1 MNSPVDL
8 IDSICDFL
16 RNSTIMNMD
25 LATKKNEERAPQI
38 IAGYLPPKKSEPDP
52 DFPFVIVRLEGFE
65 DNLESAI
72 ASIAMEIGTYSKD
85 AQDGWRDV
93 VNIATRIWSELFIKR
108 VVADRYRVEYPCKFI
123 LPEEQPFPQWVGML
137 STVWTIAHPVEEI
150 LEKEVVID
158 GEFFK

>member
-25 LATKKNEERAPQI
+25 LATKNDDEKAPQI
-38 IAGYLPPKKSEPDP
+38 TAWDLPPKKSVPDP
-52 DFPFVIVRLEGFE
+52 DFPFVTVRLERFE
-65 DNLESAI
+65 DNSDGATANVNI
-72 ASIAMEIGTYSKD
+72 IVGTYSRD

-93 VNIATRIWSELFIKR
+93 VNIATRIWSELFRKR
-108 VVADRYRVEYPCKFI
+108 IVADKYRVEYPCEFI
-123 LPEEQPFPQWVGML
+123 LPEEQPFPQWIGML

-158 GEFFK
+158 GEFFR

>member
-25 LATKKNEERAPQI
+25 LATKKDEEKALQV
-38 IAGYLPPKKSEPDP
+38 IAGYLPPKKSVPDP
-52 DFPFVIVRLEGFE
+52 DFPFVIVRIESFEDKLEG
-65 DNLESAI
+65 AI
-72 ASIAMEIGTYSKD
+72 ANVNMVIGTYSED

-93 VNIATRIWSELFIKR
+93 VNIATRIWSELFRKR
-108 VVADRYRVEYPCKFI
+108 IVADKYRVEYPCEFI
-123 LPEEQPFPQWVGML
+123 LPEEQPFPQWIGML

-158 GEFFK
+158 GEFFR